1 MNIYYTAKDIE
12 ELAAKG
18 LKEIEIGPQIFLTD
32 FAYETAEQLNI
43 VLVKS
48 GASPPQTQSAVPS
61 APQTAPQSRY
71 NKPRGCQH
79 GYVVPSRI
87 NSAVSAQGAA
97 SPQVGEANS
106 VNKLVDIMGK
116 IMKRGD

>member
-18 LKEIEIGPQIFLTD
+18 LKELEIGPQVFLTD

-43 VLVKS
+43 ALVKPGLS
-48 GASPPQTQSAVPS
+48 VPQTQPAAPDGPQRAAPS
-61 APQTAPQSRY
+61 RF

-79 GYVVPSRI
+79 GASAPLEKDSV
-87 NSAVSAQGAA
+87 NSAQAAA
-97 SPQVGEANS
+97 SQQVDETTS
-106 VNKLVDIMGK
+106 VNRLVDIMGK
-116 IMKRGD
+116 ILKRGD

>member
-18 LKEIEIGPQIFLTD
+18 LTEIEVGPQVFLTD
-32 FAYETAEQLNI
+32 FAFETAEQLNI
-43 VLVKS
+43 ALVKP
-48 GASPPQTQSAVPS
+48 GLPVPLTKPDAPARPQRSVQSS
-61 APQTAPQSRY
+61 Y

-79 GYVVPSRI
+79 SSSTPAMR
-87 NSAVSAQGAA
+87 SAISAQTA
-97 SPQVGEANS
+97 SSTAGEDNSS
-106 VNKLVDIMGK
+106 VNRLVNIMGK